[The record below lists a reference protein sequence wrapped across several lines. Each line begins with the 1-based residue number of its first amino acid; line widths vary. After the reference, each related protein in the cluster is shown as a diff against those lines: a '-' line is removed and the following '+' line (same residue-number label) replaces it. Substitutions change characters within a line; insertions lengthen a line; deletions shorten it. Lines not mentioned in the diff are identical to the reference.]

1 MKILTTKWFN
11 KWSKK
16 SNLESHDLLEAIK
29 NLEDGLSTSD
39 LGNHLFK
46 IRVKRKHS
54 GKSSGFRTVVAYKED
69 DKAIFLYGFGKNERG
84 NIDNSELQY
93 FKKLGNDILAL
104 NNDQLKQF
112 LEQKILF
119 DIEVSK

>member
-1 MKILTTKWFN
+1 MKILSTKWFN
-11 KWSKK
+11 RWSKK
-16 SNLESHDLLEAIK
+16 SSLENHDLLEAIK
-29 NLEDGLSTSD
+29 NLEDGLSTSG

-54 GKSSGFRTVVAYKED
+54 GKSSGFRTIVAYKEN
-69 DKAIFLYGFGKNERG
+69 DKAIFLYGFGKNERE
-84 NIDNSELQY
+84 NIDSSELKY
-93 FKKLGNDILAL
+93 FQKLGNDLLAL
-104 NNDQLKQF
+104 NKDQLNQF